1 MDRYNMA
8 CTETLEILKYLPSED
23 YKKIPK
29 DEIDFFEQNKEK
41 DYNFKFNEDMPFEE
55 QVILPETQAIIVK
68 LYRDYFCSDEDKL
81 ALDRYIHINK
91 EMNTNGNEAVDSIS
105 DIKFQKK
112 ELKSTNYSQ
121 ENALEIPK
129 IKWYDKIF
137 NIFKNIIH

>member
-1 MDRYNMA
+1 MDRYSMA
-8 CTETLEILKYLPSED
+8 CTEILEILKYLPNED
-23 YKKIPK
+23 YKKIPEE
-29 DEIDFFEQNKEK
+29 EIDFFEQNKETG
-41 DYNFKFNEDMPFEE
+41 YNFKFNENVSFEE

-81 ALDRYIHINK
+81 TIDRYIHINK
-91 EMNTNGNEAVDSIS
+91 EMNTNGTEAVDSIS

-121 ENALEIPK
+121 ENALKIPK
-129 IKWYDKIF
+129 TTWYDKIF

>member
-1 MDRYNMA
+1 MDRYSMA

-29 DEIDFFEQNKEK
+29 DEIDFFEQNKET
-41 DYNFKFNEDMPFEE
+41 DYNFKFNEDVSFEE

-81 ALDRYIHINK
+81 TLDRYIHINN

-105 DIKFQKK
+105 DIKSQKK
-112 ELKSTNYSQ
+112 EIKFKNYSQ
-121 ENALEIPK
+121 ENTLEIPRT
-129 IKWYDKIF
+129 KWYDKIF